1 MGNLKV
7 DGAGS
12 GYTLISNLFI
22 DQYMITA
29 GSSHLKTYLLLL
41 RLCGDPEKEISIQ
54 GMADTLDCIES
65 DVIRSLKYWEKK
77 GLMRLTL
84 GEDGKTIEGISLQN
98 PETPGVQNTGKDDAV
113 KEAAVGK
120 APRQKKDRQMEM
132 PVSGNAET
140 ESQGK
145 LTDMD
150 KKEDRKVIADIEQEE
165 PLPDRNMDFRAISAD
180 DNFSRLLFIAEQ
192 YMGTPLSRNDCETF
206 AWLYDRLKMN
216 VGLLEYLVEYCVTNG
231 HRNTRYMEAVAID
244 WHQKKIRTVEQA
256 RIYTPLHDKNIYAV
270 MKALGLQGRQ
280 PAPGERQIIDRWF
293 RKYGFSLDIVVE
305 ACNRTMISIHEPN
318 LKYVESILI
327 RWKEA
332 GISTLE
338 ELQGLDDEFQKKK
351 NDKKEAGNSTPK
363 ENRKNRDNVSGK
375 KTGNQFHN
383 FNQRSYDYDVLL
395 KQLKGQQ

>member
-98 PETPGVQNTGKDDAV
+98 PETSGVQNTGKDDAV

>member
-120 APRQKKDRQMEM
+120 APRQKKDRQM

-165 PLPDRNMDFRAISAD
+165 PLPDRNMDFRVISAD